1 MPSDSCGSAVAIDVT
16 DVAPLFPGIGE
27 RWSGGIASEEE
38 SNDASEDGLVV
49 ALGEVLV
56 LSDAFEGKDPPDRLD
71 NKPEIR
77 QRRRTFH
84 IV

>member
-1 MPSDSCGSAVAIDVT
+1 MAIDVT
-16 DVAPLFPGIGE
+16 DVVPLFSGTGE

-38 SNDASEDGLVV
+38 SNDASEDSLV
-49 ALGEVLV
+49 AAFGEV
-56 LSDAFEGKDPPDRLD
+56 LSDAFEGKDPPDCLD